1 MDRNDAIGEA
11 ITREL
16 AWAEQECAEATNNL
30 TRQYVCEQL
39 VGRLNALMA
48 PIGGSAR
55 YHHPGTIS
63 MIYPDGGVRH
73 RLWT

>member
-1 MDRNDAIGEA
+1 MDRNAAIGEA

-48 PIGGSAR
+48 PLSGSAKYR
-55 YHHPGTIS
+55 HPGAVELV
-63 MIYPDGGVRH
+63 YPDGTIRH
-73 RLWT
+73 PIWT